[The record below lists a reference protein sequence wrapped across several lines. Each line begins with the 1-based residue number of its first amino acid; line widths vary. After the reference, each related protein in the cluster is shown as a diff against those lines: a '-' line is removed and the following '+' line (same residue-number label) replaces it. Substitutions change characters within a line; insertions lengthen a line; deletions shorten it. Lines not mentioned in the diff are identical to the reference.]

1 MSLKKAEIEKFKKR
15 LEEIRSEMTKFVKE
29 ASEEVK
35 EKTGSSAQ
43 SQHQADGGTDD
54 YDRALSLDL
63 TDKEIKTLRQ
73 IDRALEKIEEGTY
86 GVCDLTGEPIPIK
99 RLEAIPYATMTVAAQ
114 ERMEKG
120 LM

>member
-1 MSLKKAEIEKFKKR
+1 MSLKKTDIEMFKKR
-15 LEEIRSEMTKFVKE
+15 LEEIRFEMTKLVKE

-54 YDRALSLDL
+54 YDRALSLEL
-63 TDKEIKTLRQ
+63 TDNEIKTLRQ

-86 GVCDLTGEPIPIK
+86 GVCEGCGQPIPLM
-99 RLEAIPYATMTVAAQ
+99 RLRALLTARSCVPCQLTL
-114 ERMEKG
+114 ER
-120 LM
+120 